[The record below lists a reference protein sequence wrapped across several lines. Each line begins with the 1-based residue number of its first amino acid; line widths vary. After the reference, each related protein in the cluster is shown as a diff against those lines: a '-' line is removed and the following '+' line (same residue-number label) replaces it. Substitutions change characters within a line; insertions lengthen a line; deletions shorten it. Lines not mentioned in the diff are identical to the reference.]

1 MCECGPVASWGYEED
16 DDEEW
21 FREVQEEKS
30 RASDAL
36 EVPDG
41 AVIPDHKGPR
51 QESPFSW
58 DSMSDPLSLSSSK
71 L

>member
-1 MCECGPVASWGYEED
+1 M
-16 DDEEW
+16 
-21 FREVQEEKS
+21 QEEKS

>member
-1 MCECGPVASWGYEED
+1 MWCGPVASWGYEED
-16 DDEEW
+16 DEEW
-21 FREVQEEKS
+21 FREEKEEKS
-30 RASDAL
+30 RANDAL
-36 EVPDG
+36 KIPDG
-41 AVIPDHKGPR
+41 VVIPDNEGPR

>member
-21 FREVQEEKS
+21 FREEQEEKS
-30 RASDAL
+30 RANDAL
-36 EVPDG
+36 KIPDG
-41 AVIPDHKGPR
+41 IVIPDNEGPH

-58 DSMSDPLSLSSSK
+58 DTMSEPLSLSSSK